1 MTDATTIAGFLLVV
15 GPVAGAVPIAH
26 PQLMRVWSAPREQY
40 LATIGAHR
48 RAWYAL
54 NAGFA
59 VATLATAA
67 GLAVLAV
74 VAGLDD
80 APGQL
85 LLAITVAY
93 ALGGSPWLAMLA
105 IRAARD
111 PLLADMLA
119 DGRTTEPAEALLG
132 AATGGLFASFVL
144 ITGTTLVALSAVLWS
159 GGIVAPPVAAI
170 AGLIAVVVLAIQLR
184 SGDCIPAILYVP
196 TVLVGIALLAGWT

>member
-1 MTDATTIAGFLLVV
+1 MADATTIAGILLVV

-26 PQLMRVWSAPREQY
+26 PRLIRVWSAPREQY

-59 VATLATAA
+59 AATVSTAA

-74 VAGLDD
+74 ASGLDV
-80 APGQL
+80 ARGEL
-85 LLAITVAY
+85 LLAIAVAY

-105 IRAARD
+105 IRSARD

-144 ITGTTLVALSAVLWS
+144 ITGASLVALSAVLLF
-159 GGIVAPPVAAI
+159 GGVVAPPIAVI
-170 AGLIAVVVLAIQLR
+170 AGLVAVVVLAVQLR

>member
-1 MTDATTIAGFLLVV
+1 MADATTIAGILLVA
-15 GPVAGAVPIAH
+15 GPVAGAIPIAH
-26 PQLMRVWSAPREQY
+26 PGLLRVWSAPREQY
-40 LATIGAHR
+40 LAMIGAHR

-74 VAGLDD
+74 DAGLKTMR
-80 APGQL
+80 GEL

-105 IRAARD
+105 IRSARD

-132 AATGGLFASFVL
+132 AATAGLFASFVL
-144 ITGTTLVALSAVLWS
+144 ITGATLVALSAVLWF
-159 GGIVAPPVAAI
+159 GGVVAPLIAAI
-170 AGLIAVVVLAIQLR
+170 AGLVAVVVLAVQLR